1 MNMMHSYQV
10 ALISI
15 SPISYH
21 FARQM
26 TPSSLHHLIQQVG
39 LKASVFYSGGLC
51 GQHPFVE
58 NTDSGHLHVI
68 MNGAFDLVDRHGQ
81 STRHQEPSLILFK
94 AFAPHH
100 LNIPLGVEAQVMCA
114 DITYVS
120 GMDNIIT
127 SGLPDIVLIPLSQ
140 LPLVRNTLNLLSA
153 TAQLSPLIRGPIDN
167 KLCEVILLQ
176 VIAHLIEHG
185 KVHKGALNGLSH
197 PALGSLLASVI
208 EHPGHH
214 WEVYKMALSVA
225 MSKTR
230 FTQQFIESVGEA
242 PGQFVRR
249 ERINLAKTLLLEG
262 KPLDLVAQRCGY
274 ASQSSF
280 SRAFKQHTGQ
290 YPSHW
295 TRVRN
300 DLQRESIVSADHR

>member
-1 MNMMHSYQV
+1 MLHSYQII
-10 ALISI
+10 LISI
-15 SPISYH
+15 RLISYH
-21 FARQM
+21 FAHNM

-58 NTDSGHLHVI
+58 NDDSGHLHVI
-68 MNGAFDLVDRHGQ
+68 MNGPFDLVDRHGQ

-100 LNIPLGVEAQVMCA
+100 LNIPPGEEAQVMCA
-114 DITYVS
+114 DIAYGS

-127 SGLPDIVLIPLSQ
+127 TGLPDIVLIPLSQ
-140 LPLVRNTLNLLSA
+140 LPLVCNTLNLLSS
-153 TAQLSPLIRGPIDN
+153 TAQLSPLIRQPIDN

-176 VIAHLIEHG
+176 VIAHLIENG
-185 KVHKGALNGLSH
+185 KVNKGALSGLAN
-197 PALGSLLASVI
+197 PVLGSLLAQI
-208 EHPGHH
+208 IQQPGYH
-214 WEVYKMALSVA
+214 WEVEKMAQSVA

-230 FTQQFIESVGEA
+230 FTQQFIASVGEA

-249 ERINLAKTLLLEG
+249 ERIRLAKTRLLEG
-262 KPLDLVAQRCGY
+262 KPLDLIAQHCGY

-280 SRAFKQHTGQ
+280 SRAFMQQTGQ

-295 TRVRN
+295 AHIQN
-300 DLQRESIVSADHR
+300 EMQRESIVRTNHS